1 MMISFKKT
9 VAALRALVQK
19 GLDQTQTGARSTQG
33 GSLNYNSVT
42 TLDPARLASAF
53 AAADQGFIAKQAEL
67 FELVEERDPHIFAE
81 LAKRRRSVTGLSW
94 QLQPPRDATQSEID
108 RTNEL
113 TDMVKSIEGLEDA
126 QYDLTDAVG
135 KGLVAL
141 EMNWQA
147 GDAWL
152 PKKLEF
158 VPQRHFQTDRDSGDL
173 LYLNMGIAEPLRP
186 MGWLVHEHRAKS
198 GYIEQAALFRVL
210 AWTYAYKAYNIKDMQ
225 RFLEVY
231 GLPLRLGKY
240 PAGIGDKQRNEL
252 LKAVRSIGND
262 GAGVVPST
270 MSIDFLQAQTGKIDD
285 FLNTVAYWESKQSKA
300 ILGGELDGK
309 TTSEARIMLYD
320 KVRKEILEHDVKQ
333 LNPTYT
339 NGLLKPICLINGLFP
354 ENRLPT
360 WHHDTEEPADQQAL
374 VDVLI
379 KAAGLGMEIDIDW
392 AHGSLQIPRA
402 KEGAVLLTTGA
413 TANKA
418 ALRLAALSKAGNTE
432 TSITESLA
440 TQLTALSMPFEQAQ
454 LERIAAIVGE
464 AGDFESALAEI
475 AALNS
480 APIYKEWINTI
491 AKGMT
496 AAHLA
501 GRVEAVHE

>member
-1 MMISFKKT
+1 
-9 VAALRALVQK
+9 
-19 GLDQTQTGARSTQG
+19 
-33 GSLNYNSVT
+33 
-42 TLDPARLASAF
+42 
-53 AAADQGFIAKQAEL
+53 
-67 FELVEERDPHIFAE
+67 
-81 LAKRRRSVTGLSW
+81 
-94 QLQPPRDATQSEID
+94 
-108 RTNEL
+108 
-113 TDMVKSIEGLEDA
+113 
-126 QYDLTDAVG
+126 
-135 KGLVAL
+135 
-141 EMNWQA
+141 MNWQA
-147 GDAWL
+147 GEAWL

-158 VPQRHFQTDRDSGDL
+158 VPQRHFQTDRDTSEL
-173 LYLNMGIAEPLRP
+173 LYLNMGIPEPLRP

-270 MSIDFLQAQTGKIDD
+270 MSIDFMQAQTGKIDD

-320 KVRKEILEHDVKQ
+320 KVRREILAHDVKQ
-333 LNPTYT
+333 LNPTYS

-418 ALRLAALSKAGNTE
+418 ALKSQWFDKLTTNGNSVRPEPVEGDIKA
-432 TSITESLA
+432 SLA
-440 TQLTALSMPFEQAQ
+440 NQLTALSMPFEQAQ
-454 LERIAAIVGE
+454 LERIAAIIGD

-480 APIYKEWINTI
+480 APIYKEWVKMI
-491 AKGMT
+491 ADGMT
-496 AAHLA
+496 AANLA
-501 GRVEAVHE
+501 GRVEATHE